1 MTNISGKDHLHDG
14 ICRYYKNDMTDIGHN
29 VAKQLINVILFLKML
44 SRLLPDTELVYL
56 CSIWIIY
63 I

>member
-1 MTNISGKDHLHDG
+1 MSVVRITFIMEYPDIIKMIWL
-14 ICRYYKNDMTDIGHN
+14 IGHT
-29 VAKQLINVILFLKML
+29 KQLINVIILFLNML
-44 SRLLPDTELVYL
+44 SCLLPDTELVYL

>member
-1 MTNISGKDHLHDG
+1 MVRIAFIMEYLDIMKM
-14 ICRYYKNDMTDIGHN
+14 ICRDWPAAKLLIKEIIILKN
-29 VAKQLINVILFLKML
+29 ML
-44 SRLLPDTELVYL
+44 SCLLPDTELVYL

>member
-1 MTNISGKDHLHDG
+1 MVG
-14 ICRYYKNDMTDIGHN
+14 INFIMEYPDIIKMIWQIGLT
-29 VAKQLINVILFLKML
+29 KQLINVILLLNML
-44 SRLLPDTELVYL
+44 SCLLPDTELVYL

>member
-1 MTNISGKDHLHDG
+1 MVG
-14 ICRYYKNDMTDIGHN
+14 INFIMEYPDIIKMIWLIGHT
-29 VAKQLINVILFLKML
+29 KQLPVINVILLLNML
-44 SRLLPDTELVYL
+44 SCLLPDTELVYL

>member
-14 ICRYYKNDMTDIGHN
+14 ISRHYKNDMTDIDHN
-29 VAKQLINVILFLKML
+29 VAKQLINVIFFFKML

-56 CSIWIIY
+56 CSI
-63 I
+63 

>member
-1 MTNISGKDHLHDG
+1 MSVVRITFIMEYPDIIKMIWL
-14 ICRYYKNDMTDIGHN
+14 IGHT
-29 VAKQLINVILFLKML
+29 KQLINVIILFLSML
-44 SRLLPDTELVYL
+44 SCLLPDTELVYL